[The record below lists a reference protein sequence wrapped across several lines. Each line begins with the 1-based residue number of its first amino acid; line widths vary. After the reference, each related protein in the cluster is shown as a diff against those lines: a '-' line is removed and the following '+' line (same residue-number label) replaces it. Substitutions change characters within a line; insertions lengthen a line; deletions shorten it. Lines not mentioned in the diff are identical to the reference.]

1 MVDTLS
7 HSAQR
12 TQFSLNQLPPKLASL
27 ARKVWRVLRRFEF
40 WPLVDNHELQD
51 IYPVIQP

>member
-12 TQFSLNQLPPKLASL
+12 TQFSLSQLPPKLAL

-40 WPLVDNHELQD
+40 WPLADNHELQV
-51 IYPVIQP
+51 IYPVIYS